1 MSRLG
6 QCYVLKLKGGKWYV
20 GWTEKGYKRIQA
32 HEKKRGAA
40 WTEKHPPVKPI
51 PYEQTPPRKNK
62 ATRKNKPNSDEDK
75 LTLKLMEKHGI
86 RNVRGGSWCM
96 VKMRKKTF
104 REIEG
109 LIEKS
114 KDNSCSR
121 CGRSSHSTSKCF
133 AGTHAN
139 GNKIGN
145 PNRVID
151 RGTYRS
157 LLKERKEL
165 RRAQLEAEESKKESE
180 ERAREIGR
188 LKEEIRNLEKASE
201 ESDPGIMMKIIQ
213 SISEENVTLLAK
225 YAVAGLA
232 VASLASSTPTKRAL
246 RSAMKQI
253 EDVSDFVKKML
264 R

>member
-1 MSRLG
+1 MARLG
-6 QCYVLKLKGGKWYV
+6 QCYVLKLRRGKWYV
-20 GWTEKGYKRIQA
+20 GYTEKGIDRIQA
-32 HEKKRGAA
+32 HIDKKGAS
-40 WTEKHPPVKPI
+40 WTRKYRPVKPI
-51 PYEQTPPRKNK
+51 PYTHTLPGKNK
-62 ATRKNKPNSDEDK
+62 ATSRNKPNSDEDK
-75 LTLKLMEKHGI
+75 LTLEWMNEYGI
-86 RNVRGGSWCM
+86 KNVRGGSWHR
-96 VKMRKKTF
+96 VKMSSKVE
-104 REIEG
+104 REIRD
-109 LIEKS
+109 LLKRT
-114 KDNSCSR
+114 KANSCSR
-121 CGRSSHSTSKCF
+121 CGRSSHQTSKCF
-133 AGTHAN
+133 ASSHAN
-139 GNKIGN
+139 GKKLGN

-151 RGTYRS
+151 RDTYRS
-157 LLKERKEL
+157 LLEERKEL
-165 RRAQLEAEESKKESE
+165 KRAQLETEESKKESE
-180 ERAREIGR
+180 ERAREIER

>member
-1 MSRLG
+1 MARLG
-6 QCYVLKLKGGKWYV
+6 QCYVLKLRRGKWYV
-20 GWTEKGYKRIQA
+20 GYTEKGIDRIQA
-32 HEKKRGAA
+32 HIDKKGAS
-40 WTEKHPPVKPI
+40 WTRKYRPVKPI
-51 PYEQTPPRKNK
+51 PYTHTLPGKNK
-62 ATRKNKPNSDEDK
+62 ATSRNKPNSDEDK
-75 LTLKLMEKHGI
+75 LTLEWMNEYGI
-86 RNVRGGSWCM
+86 KNVRGGSWHR
-96 VKMRKKTF
+96 VKMSSKVE
-104 REIEG
+104 REIRD
-109 LIEKS
+109 LLKRT
-114 KDNSCSR
+114 KANSCSR
-121 CGRSSHSTSKCF
+121 CGRSSHQTSKCF
-133 AGTHAN
+133 ASSHAN
-139 GNKIGN
+139 GKKLGN

-151 RGTYRS
+151 RDTYRS
-157 LLKERKEL
+157 LLEERKEL
-165 RRAQLEAEESKKESE
+165 RRAQLETEESKKESE
-180 ERAREIGR
+180 ERAREIER